1 MATVSN
7 IRKWRYPAE
16 RWMPLIDAASSR
28 HGLDSLLVAAV
39 VQQESA
45 GPYVQSDGSANPYAV
60 RVERG
65 FWRRYGAAMIRMAK
79 RSRSRNDDRW
89 MEYPDLA
96 ATSYGLMQVMYQ
108 VGLER
113 GMDLKFPTELCDP
126 EIGIEA
132 GCRHLA
138 WCLNQRQGR
147 TEAALVRYNGSPTY
161 PPKVLAHKRA
171 IEAALRTE
179 V

>member
-1 MATVSN
+1 MAGAN

-16 RWMPLIDAASSR
+16 RWMPLIEAAAAR
-28 HGLDSLLVAAV
+28 HGLDPILVAAL

-45 GPYVQSDGSANPYAV
+45 GPYTLPDGSANPYAI

-65 FWRRYGAAMIRMAK
+65 FWRRYGRAMIAWAK
-79 RSRSRNDDRW
+79 RSKSKNDDRW
-89 MEYPDLA
+89 MNYPDIA
-96 ATSYGLMQVMYQ
+96 ASSFGLCQVMYQ

-126 EIGIEA
+126 EIGLEA

-138 WCLNQRQGR
+138 WCLKQRQGR
-147 TEAALVRYNGSPTY
+147 TEAALIRYNGSRTY
-161 PPKVLAHKRA
+161 PAKVMGHRRA
-171 IEAALRTE
+171 IEAALATE
-179 V
+179 I